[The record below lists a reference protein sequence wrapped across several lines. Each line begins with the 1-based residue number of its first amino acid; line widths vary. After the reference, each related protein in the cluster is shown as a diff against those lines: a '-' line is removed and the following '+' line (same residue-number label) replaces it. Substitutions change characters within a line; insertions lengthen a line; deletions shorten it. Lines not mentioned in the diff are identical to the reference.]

1 MRHAPRAPAPHR
13 LYAEPYERPPPRR
26 TALHRLLARP
36 RPRAPRLSRV
46 VYNLLP
52 AARSTALATVVYS
65 DRYFRYGLPL
75 RAAPHARAHHTPLI
89 SIAPRAPRTGVLVD
103 ATTPASNLSPRYVP
117 YRRGRRDLPRL
128 FVPSLEARPGGSAPG
143 EYPTRRLPL
152 DYRQPIEGVE
162 PREAKSI
169 SVERR
174 RWRESPISQRSYSSE
189 SAPRPEFALPD
200 EEFPTRPPSAE
211 PSIDERSGGP
221 SSASAYVAYESYTAS
236 PAPTAP
242 VASLRRRA
250 PSTERRPPRAPRASR
265 AQRRAVR
272 ALLALSG
279 ATYALALLAFYF
291 LSLA

>member
-1 MRHAPRAPAPHR
+1 MRHAPRAPAPRR

-75 RAAPHARAHHTPLI
+75 RAAPDARAHHTPLI

-103 ATTPASNLSPRYVP
+103 VTTPTPYLSPRYAP
-117 YRRGRRDLPRL
+117 FRRGRHDLPRL
-128 FVPSLEARPGGSAPG
+128 FVLSLEARPGGSAPG

-162 PREAKSI
+162 PREVKSTSI
-169 SVERR
+169 EWR

-200 EEFPTRPPSAE
+200 EEVPSRPPSAE
-211 PSIDERSGGP
+211 PSIDGRSGGP
-221 SSASAYVAYESYTAS
+221 SFASAYVAYESYSAS

-242 VASLRRRA
+242 ERRGA
-250 PSTERRPPRAPRASR
+250 PSPERRPPRAPRGSR